1 MGLNNFQ
8 IVFEKPMP
16 TYFPGE
22 NINGQLIV
30 DLNSEKTMEKIKV
43 VFKGIGKVRW
53 TEEHN
58 VQRHGENGPYTETVR
73 EQYWAEEEYFSME
86 RGVPYFDF
94 HIHKFKCVQ

>member
-30 DLNSEKTMEKIKV
+30 DLNSEKKMEKIKV
-43 VFKGIGKVRW
+43 MFKGIFARLTQVIYP
-53 TEEHN
+53 N
-58 VQRHGENGPYTETVR
+58 
-73 EQYWAEEEYFSME
+73 SC
-86 RGVPYFDF
+86 
-94 HIHKFKCVQ
+94 I